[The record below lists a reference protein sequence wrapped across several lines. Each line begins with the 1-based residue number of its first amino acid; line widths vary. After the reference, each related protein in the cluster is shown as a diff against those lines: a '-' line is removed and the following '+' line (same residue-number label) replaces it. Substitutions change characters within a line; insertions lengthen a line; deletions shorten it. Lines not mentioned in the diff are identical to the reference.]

1 MLFQSFSTQKGAL
14 TVNSSKYLAMDVHTA
29 TISVAVRDAAGK
41 LIMESVIETKS
52 STILQFIQGLRGD
65 LYVTFEEG
73 TWAAWLYDLLRP
85 HVTNIVVCDPRRNA
99 LLNEGSKS
107 DRIDARKLSELLRA
121 NLLRSVYH
129 GENGLR
135 TVKELS
141 RAYLTIGKDLT
152 RVMNRVKAIY
162 RGWGIPCAGKSVY
175 HPHHREEWL
184 RKITQAS
191 VRRRAELYYEQL
203 DVLVVLRKQA
213 RQELLAESKKHKA
226 WKLLRSIPALGPIR
240 VAVLMAI
247 VQTPHRFRA
256 KRPLWKYSGFGV
268 VTHTSADH
276 RYVNGQLERSKRPVS
291 VRGLDPGHNHQL
303 KYLFK
308 SAAIQ
313 ASTAKGPFQE
323 FYEALV
329 AKGMRPE
336 MARLT
341 LARKIAVITLTVW
354 KKGAAFDAKYLKS
367 QTA

>member
-1 MLFQSFSTQKGAL
+1 M
-14 TVNSSKYLAMDVHTA
+14 NSSKYVAMDVHTA

-175 HPHHREEWL
+175 HPRHREEWL

-191 VRRRAELYYEQL
+191 LEIAPFDSGPRSDPRGRADGHCPNTPSLPCQAAALEIQWVWGGDTHECRSSVCQWATRAIEAAGIRAGSRPRSQSPAQVFIQKCGDPGLHRERPFPGVLRGSGSERDEARDGASHPGAEDCCDHLDCLEERSRVRRQISE
-203 DVLVVLRKQA
+203 VTNSLV
-213 RQELLAESKKHKA
+213 S
-226 WKLLRSIPALGPIR
+226 
-240 VAVLMAI
+240 
-247 VQTPHRFRA
+247 
-256 KRPLWKYSGFGV
+256 
-268 VTHTSADH
+268 
-276 RYVNGQLERSKRPVS
+276 
-291 VRGLDPGHNHQL
+291 
-303 KYLFK
+303 
-308 SAAIQ
+308 
-313 ASTAKGPFQE
+313 
-323 FYEALV
+323 
-329 AKGMRPE
+329 
-336 MARLT
+336 LT
-341 LARKIAVITLTVW
+341 
-354 KKGAAFDAKYLKS
+354 
-367 QTA
+367 

>member
-1 MLFQSFSTQKGAL
+1 MNST
-14 TVNSSKYLAMDVHTA
+14 KYISLDVHTA
-29 TISVAVRDAAGK
+29 TISVAVLDIGGK
-41 LIMESVIETKS
+41 LIMESILETKA
-52 STILQFIQGLRGD
+52 STIVQFIQGLCGD

-73 TWAAWLYDLLRP
+73 TWAAWLYDLLKP
-85 HVTNIVVCDPRRNA
+85 HVTKIVVCDPRRNA
-99 LLNEGSKS
+99 LLKEGSKS
-107 DRIDARKLSELLRA
+107 DRIDARKLAELLRT

-129 GENGLR
+129 GEKGLR
-135 TVKELS
+135 TLKELA

-162 RGWGIPCAGKSVY
+162 RSWGIPCAGPSVY
-175 HPHHREEWL
+175 HPRHREEWL
-184 RKITQAS
+184 RKVTQAS
-191 VRRRAELYYEQL
+191 VRRRAELYYQQL
-203 DVLVVLRKQA
+203 DALVLVRKQA
-213 RQELLAESKKHKA
+213 RQELLAESKKHPA

-240 VAVLMAI
+240 AAVLMAI
-247 VQTPHRFRA
+247 LQTPHRFRT
-256 KRPLWKYSGFGV
+256 KRVLWKYSGFAV
-268 VTHTSADH
+268 VTHSSADH
-276 RYVNGQLERSKRPVS
+276 RYVKGQLQRSKKPVL
-291 VRGLDPGHNHQL
+291 VRGLDPDHNHDL

-313 ASTAKGPFQE
+313 ASTKKGPFRE

-354 KKGAAFDAKYLKS
+354 KKGVAFDAKYLKP